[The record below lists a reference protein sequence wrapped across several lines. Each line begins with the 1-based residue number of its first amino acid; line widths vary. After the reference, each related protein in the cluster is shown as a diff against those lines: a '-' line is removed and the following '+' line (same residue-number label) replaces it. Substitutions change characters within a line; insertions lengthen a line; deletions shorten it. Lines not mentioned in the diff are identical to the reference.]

1 MSQNCNETDC
11 ASCGLDCPSRKAP
24 NLKAPLNEN
33 SKVKAVVGVCSGK
46 GGVGKSSIT
55 AILAALLNRR
65 GYKTGIIDADLT
77 GPSIPKLFGVH
88 SLATSYDG
96 ETILP
101 VRTESGIEMISINL
115 LLEEEDAPVVWRGP
129 IISNVITQ
137 FWSNTLWEDMDIILI
152 DMPPGTGDVSLTVF
166 QSIPLDGIVMVTIP
180 QDLVNLIVTK
190 SVNMAKMM
198 NIPVLGVVQNMSYL
212 NCPDCGKRIN
222 LFGNQTTSISEKFGL
237 PLLGELPLDETIAEL
252 TEKENIEGY
261 AENNLDH
268 CADIIEEI
276 IKTK

>member
-11 ASCGLDCPSRKAP
+11 SSCGLDCPSRKAP

-55 AILAALLNRR
+55 AILATLLNRR
-65 GYKTGIIDADLT
+65 GYKTGIMDADLT

-88 SLATSYDG
+88 SLATSYNG

-212 NCPDCGKRIN
+212 NCPDCGRRIN
-222 LFGNQTTSISEKFGL
+222 LFGNQSSSISEKFGL

-261 AENNLDH
+261 AGNDLDH
-268 CADIIEEI
+268 CADVIEEI
-276 IKTK
+276 IKSK

>member
-11 ASCGLDCPSRKAP
+11 SSCGLDCPSRKAP

-212 NCPDCGKRIN
+212 NCPDCGRRIN
-222 LFGNQTTSISEKFGL
+222 LFGNQSSSISEKFGL

-261 AENNLDH
+261 AGNDFDH
-268 CADIIEEI
+268 CADVIEEI
-276 IKTK
+276 IKSK

>member
-101 VRTESGIEMISINL
+101 VRTDSGIEMISINL

-212 NCPDCGKRIN
+212 NCPDCGRRIN
-222 LFGNQTTSISEKFGL
+222 LFGNQSSSISEKFGL

-261 AENNLDH
+261 TENNLDH

>member
-88 SLATSYDG
+88 SLATSYDV

-212 NCPDCGKRIN
+212 NCPDCGRRIN
-222 LFGNQTTSISEKFGL
+222 LFGNQSSSISEKFGL

-261 AENNLDH
+261 TENNLDH

>member
-212 NCPDCGKRIN
+212 NCPDCGRRIN
-222 LFGNQTTSISEKFGL
+222 LFGNQSSSISEKFGL

-261 AENNLDH
+261 TENNLDH

>member
-212 NCPDCGKRIN
+212 NCPDCGRRIN
-222 LFGNQTTSISEKFGL
+222 LFGNQSSSISEKFGL

-261 AENNLDH
+261 AGNDFDH
-268 CADIIEEI
+268 CADVIEEI
-276 IKTK
+276 IKSK